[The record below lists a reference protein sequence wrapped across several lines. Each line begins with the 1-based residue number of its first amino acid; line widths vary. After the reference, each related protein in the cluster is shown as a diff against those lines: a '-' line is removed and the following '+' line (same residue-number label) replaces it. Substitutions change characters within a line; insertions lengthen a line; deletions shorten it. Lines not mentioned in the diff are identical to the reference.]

1 MDNPEKLSTQG
12 SQNEEKHNTCVL
24 HDYTQTYTKTLKQSS
39 LSCDI

>member
-24 HDYTQTYTKTLKQSS
+24 HDYMQTYTNNVNKT
-39 LSCDI
+39 